1 MHSGADTEAMTTT
14 DSLTNRRAGAHDAL
28 ALLELAEL
36 DSAAALSGEVLL
48 AEVDGEPW
56 AAIEVDSRR
65 VVADPFRPTAGI
77 VELLGLRACRLSA
90 PTGRRDGRPS
100 LLRRYATRW
109 GYSAS
114 TSSR

>member
-1 MHSGADTEAMTTT
+1 MLAVDDSRGMTST
-14 DSLTNRRAGAHDAL
+14 DPVTIRRAGAHDAL

-36 DSAAALSGEVLL
+36 DSAAPLSGEVLL
-48 AEVDGEPW
+48 AEVGGQAW
-56 AAIEVDSRR
+56 AAIEVDTRR

-77 VELLGLRACRLSA
+77 VELLGLRASRLGA
-90 PTGRRDGRPS
+90 QDRRADRPS